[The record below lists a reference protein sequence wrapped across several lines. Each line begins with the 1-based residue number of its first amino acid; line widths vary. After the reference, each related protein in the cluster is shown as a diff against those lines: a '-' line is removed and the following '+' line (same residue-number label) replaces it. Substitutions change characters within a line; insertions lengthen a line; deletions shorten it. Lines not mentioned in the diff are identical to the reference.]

1 MNVLVINAGSSSLKY
16 QLVNVEQQELLAKGI
31 CERVGSAEAF
41 HKHGLDKNEEVIDAK
56 MADHDDA
63 MALVLESLTSG
74 PTKAIDSLEEIDA
87 VGHRIVQ
94 GGKYFDRSVLI
105 DDDVIQKIDELAEL
119 APLHNK
125 AALMGIEACEKVM
138 PGKPQVAVF
147 DTAFHMTMPPK
158 AYRYAIPTKYYEEDH
173 LRRYGFHGT
182 SHRYVSKRAIELMG
196 KPASEL
202 KIVVCHLGNGSS
214 LSAVADGKCQDTSM
228 GLSPLA
234 GVPMG
239 TRAGDIDTCV
249 AQFIM
254 DKYNMT
260 ADECLTMLNKK
271 SGVLALSNGVSSDF
285 RDLEAGAN
293 KGDEACQ
300 LALDK
305 FCYEVRKYIGAYAAA
320 LGGLDCLVF
329 TAGVGENGCTNRAAI
344 CEGLEFLG
352 VKLDPE
358 RNKVRGEEAL
368 ISADDSRVKVWVIP
382 TNEEL
387 MIAQDTAALCGK

>member
-125 AALMGIEACEKVM
+125 AALMGINACLKHM
-138 PGKPQVAVF
+138 PSTPMVAVF
-147 DTAFHMTMPPK
+147 DTSFFQTLPPK
-158 AYRYAIPTKYYEEDH
+158 AYMYPLPYELYEKYAIRKY
-173 LRRYGFHGT
+173 GAHGT
-182 SHRYVSKRAIELMG
+182 SHRYEWMMAKEILGSRCHRLL
-196 KPASEL
+196 S
-202 KIVVCHLGNGSS
+202 CHLGNGASIT
-214 LSAVADGKCQDTSM
+214 AVKGGKCVNTSM
-228 GLSPLA
+228 GFTPL
-234 GVPMG
+234 GGIMMG
-239 TRAGDIDTCV
+239 GRCGDIDPSIICH
-249 AQFIM
+249 IM
-254 DKYNMT
+254 DKKGISPKEMDT
-260 ADECLTMLNKK
+260 ILNKK
-271 SGVLALSNGVSSDF
+271 SGMLGVSGISSDA
-285 RDLEAGAN
+285 RDIEDAVNQGNERAVLTQAVYVN
-293 KGDEACQ
+293 R
-300 LALDK
+300 
-305 FCYEVRKYIGAYAAA
+305 VINVV
-320 LGGLDCLVF
+320 GGYVMQMGGVDAIAF
-329 TAGVGENGCTNRAAI
+329 TAGLGENDTHLRHQILEKMEECL
-344 CEGLEFLG
+344 GLSINYELNDKTRG
-352 VKLDPE
+352 KEVCISNPE
-358 RNKVRGEEAL
+358 SKVQ
-368 ISADDSRVKVWVIP
+368 VYVVP

-387 MIAQDTAALCGK
+387 VIARDTVRLLGL